1 MRTFLYKV
9 SSAVT
14 YNWHEADSNTYI
26 GLLMNHTSVVGAVAV
41 HLELAS
47 NLSYLG
53 LPYTLDEVNGMALQG
68 GEITYSMGNALW
80 TADFTLWTA
89 ANVSHSP

>member
-1 MRTFLYKV
+1 M
-9 SSAVT
+9 
-14 YNWHEADSNTYI
+14 YNCHKADADIDI

-68 GEITYSMGNALW
+68 GEITYSMGDALW
-80 TADFTLWTA
+80 VADFTLWTA
-89 ANVSHSP
+89 ANVSLPHNHGKGKNS

>member
-1 MRTFLYKV
+1 
-9 SSAVT
+9 
-14 YNWHEADSNTYI
+14 
-26 GLLMNHTSVVGAVAV
+26 MNHTSIIGAVVV

-53 LPYTLDEVNGMALQG
+53 LPYTLDEVNGMAMQG

-89 ANVSHSP
+89 ANVSPYP

>member
-1 MRTFLYKV
+1 
-9 SSAVT
+9 
-14 YNWHEADSNTYI
+14 
-26 GLLMNHTSVVGAVAV
+26 MNHTSVVGSVAV

-53 LPYTLDEVNGMALQG
+53 LPYTLDETNAMALQG

-80 TADFTLWTA
+80 MVDFVLWTA
-89 ANVSHSP
+89 ANVRHLFPFASCT